1 MKSYELNP
9 YKSLMSQYGEI
20 RIQENRSRNINI
32 TNGKMIKNERT
43 SRKGISVRSFENGTW
58 GFASSENISK
68 DTFRRIIQTA
78 EQNAKYL
85 KNFKAGDQFKLEHIP
100 YHHHLDVSTKKPLM
114 TQGDVIAVL
123 MDLDKYVETHY
134 SDLNSRTIRL
144 VELDMEKKLV
154 NLADSEAYSLW
165 TRSHIYLSMS
175 IEKNGVPYAYGNS
188 VGGMGDFEDY
198 FENPANLYAKID
210 HIYKSLIDKTNPV
223 DARAGIKDVIIS
235 SEITGI
241 LAHEAIGH
249 TTEGDNILG
258 GSMYGTMIGQQVAN
272 EKITLVDF
280 ANSFNGNLL
289 PMPIFVDDEGTK
301 ATDAVIIENGILKGF
316 MHNLETASKLGM
328 TPTGNGR
335 AFEFFDEPLVRMRNT
350 AILPAND
357 SVADMIASIEDGYYI
372 LDSSNGQ
379 ADSTG
384 EFMFGVSLGYEI
396 KNGKL
401 GQAIKETTV
410 SGLAFDVLKATSMV
424 GNDFKIFNNGYCGK
438 KQWIPTADG
447 GPSLK
452 CRMNIGGK

>member
-1 MKSYELNP
+1 
-9 YKSLMSQYGEI
+9 
-20 RIQENRSRNINI
+20 
-32 TNGKMIKNERT
+32 MIKNERT
-43 SRKGISVRSFENGTW
+43 SRKGISVRSFTNGTW

-100 YHHHLDVSTKKPLM
+100 YHHHLDVSTKKTLM
-114 TQGDVIAVL
+114 TQGDVISVL

-134 SDLNSRTIRL
+134 PDLKSRTIRL

-175 IEKNGVPYAYGNS
+175 TEKNGIPYAYGNS

-210 HIYKSLIDKTNPV
+210 HIYKSLMDKTNPI

-258 GSMYGTMIGQQVAN
+258 GSTYGTMIGQQVAN

-280 ANSFNGNLL
+280 ANSFNGSLL

-328 TPTGNGR
+328 KPTGNGR

>member
-9 YKSLMSQYGEI
+9 YKAMMSQYGEI
-20 RIQENRSRNINI
+20 RVQENRSRNITI

-43 SRKGISVRSFENGTW
+43 SRRGISVRSFENGTW
-58 GFASSENISK
+58 GFASSEAVSPESFK
-68 DTFRRIIQTA
+68 RIIQTA

-85 KNFKAGDQFKLEHIP
+85 KGYKVSDQFKLETIP
-100 YHHHLDVSTKKPLM
+100 YHYQLDVSTKKSLK
-114 TQGDVIAVL
+114 TQGEVIAFL
-123 MDLDKYVETHY
+123 MDLDHYIDTHCQG
-134 SDLNSRTIRL
+134 LKSRTLRL

-154 NLADSEAYSLW
+154 NLADSESYSLW
-165 TRSHIYLSMS
+165 TRSHLYLNLST
-175 IEKNGVPYAYGNS
+175 EKNGVPYAYGES
-188 VGGMGDFEDY
+188 IGGMGDFEDY
-198 FENPANLYAKID
+198 FGNSVDLHAKID
-210 HIYKSLIDKTNPV
+210 LIYSRLMDKSNPIDAK
-223 DARAGIKDVIIS
+223 AGMCDVVVS

-258 GSMYGTMIGQQVAN
+258 GSIYGSMIGQQVAN
-272 EKITLVDF
+272 EKISLVDF

-301 ATDAVIIENGILKGF
+301 ASDAVIIENGILKGF

-328 TPTGNGR
+328 KPTGNGR

-350 AILPAND
+350 AILPGQD
-357 SVADMIASIEDGYYI
+357 LVKDMIASIENGYYI
-372 LDSSNGQ
+372 LNSSNGQ

-384 EFMFGVSLGYEI
+384 EFMFGVNLGYEI
-396 KNGKL
+396 KNGQL
-401 GQAIKETTV
+401 GRAINETTV
-410 SGLAFDVLKATSMV
+410 SGMAFDVLKSTDMV